1 MDATL
6 PGTDAFLHVAGPMPD
21 ALRGCVV
28 AIGNFDGVHRGHRAV
43 ILRAQEKARALG
55 KPCAVL
61 TFEPHP
67 SDFFAR
73 QSVIFRLTPEKAKAT
88 ALARL
93 GLQGMIVLPFDA
105 AMAGLSAEE
114 FVAEILSRHI
124 GASAVVAGYDFH
136 FGKARAGTPAFLQ
149 SAGQAHDFDV
159 EIVERIAYDSDGSL
173 AAVSSTATR
182 EALER
187 GDVAGARALLG
198 HDWFI
203 EGVVAHGRKLGRA
216 LGFPTA
222 NIALDPS
229 CRLRPGIYA
238 VRVAFEGRR
247 FGGVASYG
255 HRPTFDDG
263 AALLETMLFDF
274 EGDLYGKMLEVAFVD
289 WIRPEL
295 KFDGM
300 EPLVARMAMDVAEA
314 KRLLAG

>member
-1 MDATL
+1 
-6 PGTDAFLHVAGPMPD
+6 MPD

-43 ILRAQEKARALG
+43 ILHAQEKARALG

-73 QSVIFRLTPEKAKAT
+73 ESVIFRLTPEEAKAT
-88 ALARL
+88 ALERL
-93 GLQGMIVLPFDA
+93 GLQGMIVLRFDA
-105 AMAGLSAEE
+105 ALAGLSAED
-114 FVAEILSRHI
+114 FVTGILV
-124 GASAVVAGYDFH
+124 GYLDVSAVVAGYDFH

-149 SAGQAHDFDV
+149 SAGKAHGFDV

-203 EGVVAHGRKLGRA
+203 RGEVIHGRKLGRT

-238 VRVAFEGRR
+238 VRVAVEGRR

-274 EGDLYGKMLEVAFVD
+274 DGDLYGKVLEVAFVE

-295 KFDGM
+295 KFDGV
-300 EPLVARMAMDVAEA
+300 EALVARMAVDAAEA
-314 KRLLAG
+314 RRVLAG

>member
-1 MDATL
+1 
-6 PGTDAFLHVAGPMPD
+6 MPD

-43 ILRAQEKARALG
+43 ILHAQEKARALG

-73 QSVIFRLTPEKAKAT
+73 ESVIFRLTPEGAKAT
-88 ALARL
+88 ALERL
-93 GLQGMIVLPFDA
+93 GLQGMIVLRFDA
-105 AMAGLSAEE
+105 EMAGLGAED
-114 FVAEILSRHI
+114 FVTEMLVKRI
-124 GASAVVAGYDFH
+124 GVSAVVAGYDFH
-136 FGKARAGTPAFLQ
+136 YGKARAGTPAFLQ
-149 SAGQAHDFDV
+149 SAGQAHGFDV
-159 EIVERIAYDSDGSL
+159 EIVPRIAYDSDGSL

-198 HDWFI
+198 HDWFV
-203 EGVVAHGRKLGRA
+203 EGEVIHGKKLGRA

-247 FGGVASYG
+247 HGGVASYG
-255 HRPTFDDG
+255 LRPTFDNG

-274 EGDLYGKMLEVAFVD
+274 EGDLYGKILEVAFVE

-295 KFDGM
+295 KFDGV
-300 EPLVARMAMDVAEA
+300 EALVARMAVDAAEA
-314 KRLLAG
+314 RRVLAG